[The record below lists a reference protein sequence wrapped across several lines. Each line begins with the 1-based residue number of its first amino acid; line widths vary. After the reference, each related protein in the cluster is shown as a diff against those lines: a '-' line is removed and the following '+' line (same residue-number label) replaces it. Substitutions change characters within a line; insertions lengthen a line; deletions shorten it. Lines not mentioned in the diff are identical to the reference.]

1 MTRIRI
7 AVILGFAL
15 AFVAGASVGMLAV
28 WPGEATAAKSGRG
41 PDLAAQLGLTSK
53 QRTEMHAIWS
63 EFVAG
68 QDKEFRDRKRA
79 LWQEK
84 DEAFEG
90 LLTDE
95 QRLEYDAICADCD
108 SRMRE
113 MDEKWQEVI
122 QQAVERTKAILTPEQ
137 VKKYDEFRA
146 SRQTRRPRKGGPDP
160 YGPPPPFPPDGHGP
174 EHSHF
179 PATATAPANGDA
191 PRR

>member
-15 AFVAGASVGMLAV
+15 AFAAGASVGMLASL
-28 WPGEATAAKSGRG
+28 PREATASRTGRG
-41 PDLAAQLGLTSK
+41 PDLAAQLGLSSQ

-63 EFVAG
+63 EFVTG
-68 QDKEFRDRKRA
+68 RDREFRDRKRA

-84 DEAFEG
+84 DEAIEG

-95 QRLEYDAICADCD
+95 QWVEYDATCADCD
-108 SRMRE
+108 RRMRE
-113 MDEKWQEVI
+113 MDEQWQEVI
-122 QQAVERTKAILTPEQ
+122 QQAVEWTKAILTPEQ

-146 SRQTRRPRKGGPDP
+146 SRQIRRTRKGGGDSR
-160 YGPPPPFPPDGHGP
+160 GPSRFSPGGRGP
-174 EHSHF
+174 EHSDF
-179 PATATAPANGDA
+179 PATATAPADGNT

>member
-1 MTRIRI
+1 MTKIRI

-15 AFVAGASVGMLAV
+15 AFAAGASVGVLAS
-28 WPGEATAAKSGRG
+28 WPGEATASRPGHG

-63 EFVAG
+63 EFVTG
-68 QDKEFRDRKRA
+68 RDKEFRDRKRA

-84 DEAFEG
+84 DEAVEG

-108 SRMRE
+108 GRMRD
-113 MDEKWQEVI
+113 MDEKWQKVI

-146 SRQTRRPRKGGPDP
+146 SRQTRRPRKGGDDSR
-160 YGPPPPFPPDGHGP
+160 GPSRFSQGGRGP
-174 EHSHF
+174 ERSDF
-179 PATATAPANGDA
+179 PATATAPADGNM

>member
-7 AVILGFAL
+7 AVILGFTL
-15 AFVAGASVGMLAV
+15 AFAAGASVGILASS
-28 WPGEATAAKSGRG
+28 PGEATASRSGRG
-41 PDLAAQLGLTSK
+41 PDLAAQLGLTTE
-53 QRTEMHAIWS
+53 QRAEMHTIWS

-68 QDKEFRDRKRA
+68 QDKEFHDLKRT

-95 QRLEYDAICADCD
+95 QWAEYDAICADCD
-108 SRMRE
+108 HRMRD

-146 SRQTRRPRKGGPDP
+146 SRQIRRTRRGSGDSRGASRFSPGGR
-160 YGPPPPFPPDGHGP
+160 GP
-174 EHSHF
+174 EHSDF
-179 PATATAPANGDA
+179 PATATAPANGNT